1 VLVIWRK
8 HTSLRPNKARAHRD
22 FCVVLKP
29 PTTFIF
35 SLLIKY
41 ITLNYVDIFLFFY
54 ATLHVLG
61 SWGNSL
67 QHNILTNV
75 KLRWHSLYQ
84 NDYAPARRYLQSAP
98 TIFTCNKYKQAVAD
112 RGEIGREGCEIS
124 SLVAGPSP
132 RFSSRGSQKPDGG
145 AKKQKGGHIFKIQ
158 YWMYA
163 ATGVPNVKWGVHRFQ
178 MGGGHHWPPAGDG
191 PVWLN
196 IRNCRPGCFYD

>member
-1 VLVIWRK
+1 MLVIWRK

-132 RFSSRGSQKPDGG
+132 RFSSRG
-145 AKKQKGGHIFKIQ
+145 AKNQKGGHIFKIQ

-163 ATGVPNVKWGVHRFQ
+163 ATGRPGTT
-178 MGGGHHWPPAGDG
+178 GSPAGNG
-191 PVWLN
+191 PA
-196 IRNCRPGCFYD
+196 CRPHATCKGVLCCLWGHLLWLMMPFGNF